1 MGRRDSP
8 SSDRALQRF
17 DDLAIVDFAEV
28 AIVAS
33 DGEFALARD
42 DDDGDVVAPPP
53 DEIDRLRWSDGHRAD
68 DARRSRVS
76 CVRDGA
82 LHGRRRRDTVVDD
95 DDIPPLDRYRWRV
108 AANAVVE
115 LARAYDLLFEE
126 RCHGAAIVFGSVRRD
141 DGFAGS

>member
-1 MGRRDSP
+1 MTPAAWSDRFMGRRDSP

-53 DEIDRLRWSDGHRAD
+53 DEIDRL
-68 DARRSRVS
+68 
-76 CVRDGA
+76 
-82 LHGRRRRDTVVDD
+82 
-95 DDIPPLDRYRWRV
+95 
-108 AANAVVE
+108 
-115 LARAYDLLFEE
+115 
-126 RCHGAAIVFGSVRRD
+126 
-141 DGFAGS
+141 